1 MLFRSYTFEDASYPY
16 DREAS
21 TWDQTVHVRVRHDFL
36 AHYYHALGWS
46 YLNRQYQDQA
56 TLDGDDNM
64 ILGKYRKDQRHTGI
78 YELGGAVGR
87 HTTFKIR
94 QKVAFQQSTA
104 AFQEFYDAVDYKVK
118 LIGRHEWTAFWS
130 SAGSVLYELK
140 RYAGRELPDR
150 AVVERDH
157 AMTYQLGLTYR
168 LSPEVSLAYTWQCLR
183 QRSND
188 PTETF
193 DNTTNSLALTA
204 AF

>member
-1 MLFRSYTFEDASYPY
+1 M
-16 DREAS
+16 
-21 TWDQTVHVRVRHDFL
+21 HVRVRHDFL
-36 AHYYHALGWS
+36 THYYHYIGWS
-46 YLNRQYQDQA
+46 YLNRQYKDQA
-56 TLDGDDNM
+56 TLDGNDDVVS
-64 ILGKYRKDQRHTGI
+64 GKYRKDQRHTGI
-78 YELGGAVGR
+78 YELGGRVGE

-94 QKVAFQQSTA
+94 HKVSFHQSNA
-104 AFQEFYDAVDYKVK
+104 AFQDFYDAVDYKVK
-118 LIGRHEWTAFWS
+118 LMGRHEWTADWS

-140 RYAGRELPDR
+140 RYAGRQLPDR

-168 LSPEVSLAYTWQCLR
+168 LSPDVSLAYTWQYIR

-193 DNTTNSLALTA
+193 GDLTNSLALTA